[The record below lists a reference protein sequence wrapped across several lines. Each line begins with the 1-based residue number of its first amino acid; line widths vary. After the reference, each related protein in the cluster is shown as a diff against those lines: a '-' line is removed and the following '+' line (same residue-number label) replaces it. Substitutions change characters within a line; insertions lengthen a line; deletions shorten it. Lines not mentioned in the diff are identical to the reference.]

1 MQIQHL
7 FYRQKHLFR
16 RQNQSIC
23 DRKIKAYATT
33 KFIIVYKVGRKV
45 YLLPTLYYLLVNL
58 SYLSLPMTIFS
69 WSVIYALLWHTT
81 RISDDNH
88 KTFSAPPQKKS
99 QGEVISI
106 ERYGTHS
113 YFLQCLY
120 IILNLLDA
128 IFTTF
133 LNSDAENFPNSLQ
146 MYDHKYHQ

>member
-58 SYLSLPMTIFS
+58 SYLSLP
-69 WSVIYALLWHTT
+69 IYIQLVSHL
-81 RISDDNH
+81 RI
-88 KTFSAPPQKKS
+88 TL
-99 QGEVISI
+99 
-106 ERYGTHS
+106 THHS
-113 YFLQCLY
+113 HFG
-120 IILNLLDA
+120 
-128 IFTTF
+128 
-133 LNSDAENFPNSLQ
+133 
-146 MYDHKYHQ
+146 